1 MEELENI
8 LNYKFKNKMLLKEA
22 LTHPS
27 MSFKNKHFNYERME
41 FFGDSILSMVII
53 EYLYNK
59 YNNEKEGQLSK
70 RKAYLVSKETLS
82 NIANSMNI
90 GKFIIMT
97 KGEENC
103 GGRTNIN
110 NLENVMEAII
120 AAIYLDCLDIN
131 VVRDFILKI
140 WKPIDIKEKIP
151 HNDPKSKLQEW
162 TQKYYKILPEY
173 KIIKKENVDGID
185 YFYVK
190 LSIPNGMNLK
200 DSGTNL
206 KRIEENLAKNMLN
219 MIGI

>member
-1 MEELENI
+1 MEELESI
-8 LNYKFKNKMLLKEA
+8 INYTFKNKMLLKEA

-27 MSFKNKHFNYERME
+27 MSFKNNHFNYERLE
-41 FFGDSILSMVII
+41 FFGDSILSMIII

-59 YNNEKEGQLSK
+59 YKDEKEGQLSK
-70 RKAYLVSKETLS
+70 RKAYLVSKETLY
-82 NIANSMNI
+82 NIAISLNI

-103 GGRTNIN
+103 GGRANIN

-120 AAIYLDCLDIN
+120 AAIYLDCLDIDI
-131 VVRDFILKI
+131 VRNFILKI
-140 WKPIDIKEKIP
+140 WVPIDIKEKIP

-162 TQKYYKILPEY
+162 TQKYYKTLPEY
-173 KIIKKENVDGID
+173 SIIKKEVVDGIEC
-185 YFYVK
+185 FYVK

-200 DSGTNL
+200 DSGTNI

-219 MIGI
+219 MLGF

>member
-53 EYLYNK
+53 EYLYNR
-59 YNNEKEGQLSK
+59 YSNEKEGQLSK

-206 KRIEENLAKNMLN
+206 KKIEENLARNMLN
-219 MIGI
+219 MINI